1 MTDMG
6 AETASE
12 PAMALAERVARD
24 FFARDR
30 MAALLGIE
38 LGPVAPGRARASLC
52 VTEAMTNPHGTCHG
66 GISFALADAAFSYAC
81 VTWNEQAVGQH
92 CNVSYLAP
100 ARPGDILTAEAAEVT
115 RSGRNAIYD
124 ITVTDAAGR
133 VVLTC
138 RGVAFIKGG
147 AILPPEELEP

>member
-1 MTDMG
+1 MAEAAR
-6 AETASE
+6 AETAA
-12 PAMALAERVARD
+12 AMAERVVRD

-38 LGPVAPGRARASLC
+38 LGPVAPGRASARLR
-52 VTEAMTNPHGTCHG
+52 VTETMTNPHGTCHG
-66 GISFALADAAFSYAC
+66 GISCALADAAFSYAC

-124 ITVTDAAGR
+124 ITVTGAEGR

-147 AILPPEELEP
+147 AILPPGELEP

>member
-1 MTDMG
+1 VVDL
-6 AETASE
+6 AV
-12 PAMALAERVARD
+12 AERVALW

-30 MAALLGIE
+30 MAATLSIE
-38 LGPVAPGRARASLC
+38 LGEVAPGRATARLRI
-52 VTEAMTNPHGTCHG
+52 TEDMTNPHGTCHG

-81 VTWNEQAVGQH
+81 VTRNEQGVGQH

-100 ARPGDILTAEAAEVT
+100 ARPGDTLTAEAREVT

-124 ITVTDAAGR
+124 ITVTNDAGE

-138 RGVAFIKGG
+138 HGVAFIRGG
-147 AILPPEELEP
+147 AILPPEELQA